1 MKKEGKKCNCDEGC
15 RCHEGGECTC
25 GGECK
30 CREGGEC
37 TCGGKCKCHEGAG
50 RVCGANH
57 DDGER
62 IAELT
67 NDLQRTRADFENYR
81 KQIETQKQ
89 AERKLARYATVSKI
103 LPLLDDIDR
112 AVGTYEELKPLAKSL
127 EKTMRELELTKI
139 DVVAGAE
146 FNPELA
152 EAVMAEGDGEN
163 EVIDEVLRPGYYYE
177 GEVLRPA
184 MVKVKKM

>member
-1 MKKEGKKCNCDEGC
+1 MKKEEKKCNCDGGC
-15 RCHEGGECTC
+15 KCDEGGECTC
-25 GGECK
+25 GEKCK
-30 CREGGEC
+30 CRED
-37 TCGGKCKCHEGAG
+37 GKCAREDGCGC
-50 RVCGANH
+50 RVKI
-57 DDGER
+57 D
-62 IAELT
+62 ELT
-67 NDLQRTRADFENYR
+67 KDLQRTRADFENYR
-81 KQIETQKQ
+81 KQIEAQKQ

-112 AVGTYEELKPLAKSL
+112 AVETYAELKPLVKSL
-127 EKTMRELELTKI
+127 EKTMQELELKKI
-139 DVVAGAE
+139 DVATGIE

-152 EAVMAEGDGEN
+152 EAVMAEGDGEK

>member
-1 MKKEGKKCNCDEGC
+1 MKKEKKCNCDEGC
-15 RCHEGGECTC
+15 KCHEGGECTC
-25 GGECK
+25 GGDCK
-30 CREGGEC
+30 CCEGSEC

-50 RVCGANH
+50 CACGTEH
-57 DDGER
+57 DDGGR

-81 KQIETQKQ
+81 KQIEAQKQ
-89 AERKLARYATVSKI
+89 AERKLARYATVSKM

-112 AVGTYEELKPLAKSL
+112 AVGTYEELKPLIKSL
-127 EKTMRELELTKI
+127 TKTMQELGLKKI
-139 DVVAGAE
+139 DMVAGAE
-146 FNPELA
+146 FDPELA
-152 EAVMAEGDGEN
+152 EAVMAEGDGEK
-163 EVIDEVLRPGYYYE
+163 EVIGEVLRPGYYYE